1 LFDYASIGKIQ
12 VGLEPASCMNLVT
25 DMPRLNGLRAFT
37 MLIGSEVFGTSHE
50 KTDESVELENG
61 GIEFAAV
68 GDT

>member
-1 LFDYASIGKIQ
+1 
-12 VGLEPASCMNLVT
+12 MNLVT

-37 MLIGSEVFGTSHE
+37 MLIGSEVFGTSNE